1 MTVHWLDATLE
12 RRSAMLC
19 WRRLK
24 GEHTYDV
31 LAKAIHEV
39 LKEFDISDKVV
50 RITTDSGSNF
60 RNAFRIFG
68 VTGAQPSEP
77 RQFTFDEIDAQVA
90 SKVRGITEEERELL
104 RTRPP
109 LVKLSKKVRTAHAHF
124 IHRLLQAV
132 HVEYVIFLP
141 MLVVQFSEENTNFLT
156 CTDCIDL

>member
-1 MTVHWLDATLE
+1 
-12 RRSAMLC
+12 MLC

-31 LAKAIHEV
+31 LAKAIDEV
-39 LKEFDISDKVV
+39 LQEFDISDKVV

-68 VTGAQPSEP
+68 VTGAQPSAP

-141 MLVVQFSEENTNFLT
+141 MLTVQFSEENTNFLT

>member
-1 MTVHWLDATLE
+1 M
-12 RRSAMLC
+12 
-19 WRRLK
+19 
-24 GEHTYDV
+24 
-31 LAKAIHEV
+31 
-39 LKEFDISDKVV
+39 

-141 MLVVQFSEENTNFLT
+141 MLTVQFSEENTNFLT

>member
-1 MTVHWLDATLE
+1 
-12 RRSAMLC
+12 MLC

-31 LAKAIHEV
+31 LAKAIDEV
-39 LKEFDISDKVV
+39 LQEFDISDKVV

-68 VTGAQPSEP
+68 VTGAQPSAP
-77 RQFTFDEIDAQVA
+77 RQFTFDEIDRQVA
-90 SKVRGITEEERELL
+90 SEVRGITEEERELL
-104 RTRPP
+104 RTRRP

>member
-1 MTVHWLDATLE
+1 
-12 RRSAMLC
+12 MLC

-31 LAKAIHEV
+31 LAKAIDEV
-39 LKEFDISDKVV
+39 LQEFDISDKVV

-90 SKVRGITEEERELL
+90 SKERGITEEERERL
-104 RTRPP
+104 RTRRP
-109 LVKLSKKVRTAHAHF
+109 LVKLSYLPAVKKVRTAHAHF

-141 MLVVQFSEENTNFLT
+141 MLTVQFSEENTNFLT